1 MNNFMN
7 HPNPMNQMMGMMMRQ
22 FQGNPLFNQAQQ
34 MAQGKSP
41 QEIQQI
47 CKNIC
52 KSKGLDL
59 DQALAQFQSQ
69 FPGLK

>member
-7 HPNPMNQMMGMMMRQ
+7 PVNPMGQMMNMMMAQ
-22 FQGNPLFNQAQQ
+22 FKNNPLFNQAQQ

-47 CKNIC
+47 CRNIC
-52 KSKGLDL
+52 KSKGLDI
-59 DQALAQFQSQ
+59 DQAMAQFQSQ